1 MGKVG
6 DYFLGNDKIRVVI
19 DDVGKR
25 QGFAESGGNIVDAAR
40 RDRNIDLLT
49 QLITYFDNT
58 FPRQAVY
65 DRVEILKDGSDGREA
80 RIRVSGVEMK
90 DKKIKVSTEYSVQP
104 GAYYVLVETTLTN
117 TGAETIPDFEL
128 GDAVQWGFTEHF
140 APGIGTKLGGR
151 TLSHLEWLAGSG
163 DEVSYGYTIKSG
175 WFSGPQG
182 SNWSD
187 TNVSRAN
194 LAPNVPVTYARY
206 LIVGTGDIASVT
218 DQVFE
223 LRQQVTGS
231 LIGKGSEEGTG
242 AGVAEMVIEVQQSDA
257 KPFNLIKPTPNG
269 TFQAKLPP
277 GAYVLRASA
286 LGRSTP
292 RPVSVAVREGAETS
306 TSVLIGHQGH
316 VQFTAA
322 DAVSGKPMP
331 AKITFR
337 GLGDTRDPDL
347 GPGYRAQ
354 GAANVIF
361 NHTGSGETAM
371 PPGLYAVTV
380 SRGMEYTIFQTRI
393 SVEPG
398 KTAKVAATL
407 RTGG

>member
-1 MGKVG
+1 
-6 DYFLGNDKIRVVI
+6 
-19 DDVGKR
+19 
-25 QGFAESGGNIVDAAR
+25 
-40 RDRNIDLLT
+40 
-49 QLITYFDNT
+49 
-58 FPRQAVY
+58 
-65 DRVEILKDGSDGREA
+65 
-80 RIRVSGVEMK
+80 MK

-194 LAPNVPVTYARY
+194 LAPNVPVKYARY

-242 AGVAEMVIEVQQSDA
+242 AGVAEMVIEVQRSDA

-269 TFQAKLPP
+269 TFQAKLPA
-277 GAYVLRASA
+277 GAYVL
-286 LGRSTP
+286 GPPPWDDPP
-292 RPVSVAVREGAETS
+292 RPVSVAVRGGGDWPLFSPSGCA
-306 TSVLIGHQGH
+306 I
-316 VQFTAA
+316 TAA
-322 DAVSGKPMP
+322 DALSG
-331 AKITFR
+331 
-337 GLGDTRDPDL
+337 
-347 GPGYRAQ
+347 
-354 GAANVIF
+354 
-361 NHTGSGETAM
+361 
-371 PPGLYAVTV
+371 
-380 SRGMEYTIFQTRI
+380 
-393 SVEPG
+393 
-398 KTAKVAATL
+398 
-407 RTGG
+407 